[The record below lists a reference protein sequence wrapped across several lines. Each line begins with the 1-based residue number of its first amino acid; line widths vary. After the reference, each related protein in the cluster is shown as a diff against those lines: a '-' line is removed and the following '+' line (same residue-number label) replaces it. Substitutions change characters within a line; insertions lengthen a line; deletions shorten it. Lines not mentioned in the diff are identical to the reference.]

1 MMNFEMKN
9 KLSTFISDDDLLRI
23 AEKEEVT
30 VAHLLDGISD
40 GSIVVLKNK
49 NHRIAPLAIGRGLFT
64 KINANIGSSPD
75 FFDINV
81 EMEKLR
87 VAIEAGA
94 DTVMDL
100 STGGDISGFRR
111 KILEAS
117 SIPLGTVPIYEA
129 AVEMT
134 RAKKSLMDM
143 TIDDFLRVIRRQA
156 EEGVDYMTIHAGV
169 TKNSLESLMSQDRLL
184 GITSRGGSI
193 IAHWISHN
201 KKENPLYEYYDQIL
215 DILAEYNVAISL
227 GDGLRPGAIHDASD
241 RGQVHEMLV
250 LGRLARRAR
259 AKGVQVIIEGPGHV
273 PLDLIADNMRLE
285 KSLCDGAPYY
295 VLGPLVTDVAP
306 GYDHITSAI
315 GGAIAAASGADFLCY
330 VTPAEHLR
338 LPTVEDVRVGV
349 VASKIAAHAGD
360 LVKRRAESIRWD
372 NEMSR
377 ARKKRDW
384 ESMFRLAVDGKKAR
398 HMRSEIPSQSDQC
411 SMCGEFCAIK
421 QCEI

>member
-1 MMNFEMKN
+1 MKN
-9 KLSTFISDDDLLRI
+9 HLSAFISDDDLSRI
-23 AEKEEVT
+23 AGKEKVSLE
-30 VAHLLDGISD
+30 HLLEGIADG
-40 GSIVVLKNK
+40 GIVVLKNK
-49 NHRIAPLAIGRGLFT
+49 NHPVAPLAIGRGLFT

-75 FFDINV
+75 FFDIHV

-111 KILEAS
+111 RILEAS

-143 TIDDFLRVIRRQA
+143 TIDDFIRVIRRQA

-169 TKNSLESLMSQDRLL
+169 TQESLESLKSQDRIL

-201 KKENPLYEYYDQIL
+201 KKENPLYEHYDQIL
-215 DILAEYNVAISL
+215 EILAEYNVAISL

-241 RGQVHEMLV
+241 RGQVHEMLL

-273 PLDLIADNMRLE
+273 PLDIIADNMRLE

-338 LPTVEDVRVGV
+338 LPTVEDVRIGV
-349 VASKIAAHAGD
+349 IASKIAAHAGD
-360 LVKRRAESIRWD
+360 LVKRRAESIEWD

-377 ARKKRDW
+377 ARKRRDW
-384 ESMFRLAVDGKKAR
+384 EEMFRLAVDSERAR
-398 HMRSEIPSQSDQC
+398 RMRSEIPSESDQC

-421 QCEI
+421 QCEE